1 MTEFDAM
8 KFAAGGMDAQRGALD
23 VYARNVALMQTADRA
38 HPIHPLE
45 PSYAVANDD
54 DGGIDG
60 EFAAEMSRLSGDG
73 DDSGDDD
80 VLPGAIS
87 FAGAKPSATL
97 ATGGDAVAEMVSVL
111 DAQRAYEANASVF
124 DSGKRLVEKTI
135 AVGSS

>member
-8 KFAAGGMDAQRGALD
+8 KYAAGGMDAQRGALD
-23 VYARNVALMQTADRA
+23 VFARNVALMQTADRA

-60 EFAAEMSRLSGDG
+60 EFAAELSRLSGDG
-73 DDSGDDD
+73 EEADDEP
-80 VLPGAIS
+80 LPGAIA
-87 FAGAKPSATL
+87 FAGSKPSATL

-111 DAQRAYEANASVF
+111 DAQRAYEADASVF